1 MKTEEILGLWSVTEK
16 GKCVPLSYDQ
26 LCREIRKHLTDI
38 VPHKLINQLEV
49 DGYIETT
56 PRGER
61 ILTHKGL
68 SVRIPFKAVIKSDSQ
83 TTNDAAWL
91 KFRQLCNY
99 YIDCVHQSEKTQ
111 EYLYMNNLN
120 NKFLLPSIPIGWLIP
135 DNKPFKIKTSPPQDV
150 ALNRIKSRMDEDED
164 VYIGY
169 PLSSF
174 VSARGETMFSP
185 IFLIPVDVSFDV
197 VDIWLMPRHDEIE
210 INQSWLEFA
219 IKKDEQKAFIEGVCS
234 CEGDNIGLINI
245 RLAIQYISNKF
256 GIPLNPDYLDYALMP
271 NVKGI
276 INTAALF
283 IGDGLKYSKT
293 LKKELRYISKQSAH
307 VLDQTALAYIFRNPP
322 LPNKYDGIKDVPFN
336 FIDCNSEQHN
346 ALLEAL
352 NQPAS
357 KVTGP
362 PGTGK
367 SQVAVNLIA
376 NMVYRDKSVL
386 FTSKNHKA
394 IHAIVEKCE
403 AASPSLP
410 LIQFCSKPDG
420 TSGSVWY
427 SQDIESLIGN
437 CVSIKKQLSMNSKYS
452 IERISDAE
460 QNWRDYMEDISNH
473 EAIRVKMAD
482 LNASLEF
489 LEESLNIPAKD
500 INHKFAEQLNILV
513 SKLDI
518 CEGHPSIWKRVLRLL
533 MGTQRSMNAESQLR
547 SLLPNLSAEAR
558 SKKAL
563 HERASRLCGRIMNYL
578 QLLEERDNTRK
589 QSDNNP
595 YVPILERLTNIQLS
609 IRNNL
614 QDAFILKRANSVC
627 SINPEVKRKLMNAA
641 LLLKRRNLPF
651 LQRVIDIGTLN
662 EAQDAFVQFSK
673 FFPAWA
679 STLLSL
685 TKASPCVASLFDRV
699 IIDEASQ
706 CEIPPM
712 IPALFRSKGVTLIGD
727 PNQFPPVIT
736 MRESRHGYLLNKHKL
751 PIGDCQ
757 FDYTHQS
764 AYGTLMETA
773 PVLLREHFRC
783 NEDIANYFNEAYY
796 GNKLKIRTDPERL
809 IYPKNMGFNY
819 GLEWRDIST
828 SLADEIKEVEM
839 ILEDLVRNSYE
850 GTIGIITPFREVAN
864 NMATRLNR
872 FVGRLEGFDI
882 KNDVNTA
889 NGFQGGERDLIIFV
903 LALTNELSK
912 GQEWYAE
919 SDENKYIYNVAAS
932 RARACLIIVGNRQ
945 RALNSSSEVL
955 RKLAQ
960 PLRPARNIFQSPW
973 EKILYDELIKN
984 GWKPIPQYPLAG
996 RYLDLA
1002 LEECKLDIEVDG
1014 QAYHLNKYGERKQD
1028 DVYRD
1033 LTITSCGWKVIRFW
1047 VNELKDDI
1055 EECIAQIRRNMSP

>member
-1 MKTEEILGLWSVTEK
+1 MKTEEILGLWPVTGK

-26 LCREIRKHLTDI
+26 LCREIRKLLPDI
-38 VPHKLINQLEV
+38 VSHKLINQLEV

-68 SVRIPFKAVIKSDSQ
+68 SVRIPFKTAIKFDSQ
-83 TTNDAAWL
+83 AANDAAWL

-111 EYLYMNNLN
+111 EYLYLNNLN
-120 NKFLLPSIPIGWLIP
+120 NKFLLPSLPIGWLSP
-135 DNKPFKIKTSPPQDV
+135 DNKSFKIKTSTPQEV
-150 ALNRIKSRMDEDED
+150 ALNRIKGRMDEDED

-185 IFLIPVDVSFDV
+185 IFLIPVDVSFDI
-197 VDIWLMPRHDEIE
+197 VDICLMPRYDEIE
-210 INQSWLEFA
+210 INRSWLEFA
-219 IKKDEQKAFIEGVCS
+219 IKKNEQKACVEAICS

-245 RLAIQYISNKF
+245 RMAIQYISNKF
-256 GIPLNPDYLDYALMP
+256 GVSLNPDYLDYALMP
-271 NVKGI
+271 NIKGI

-293 LKKELRYISKQSAH
+293 LKKELLYISKQSAQ

-322 LPNKYDGIKDVPFN
+322 LPNKYAGIKDIPFN
-336 FIDCNSEQHN
+336 FIDCNSEQFN

-403 AASPSLP
+403 AASPRLP

-420 TSGSVWY
+420 TPGSVWY

-437 CVSIKKQLSMNSKYS
+437 CFLFRNHLSINSKYS

-460 QNWRDYMEDISNH
+460 QDWRDYMEDIFNH
-473 EAIRVKMAD
+473 ETIRAKMAD
-482 LNASLEF
+482 INASLEF

-500 INHKFAEQLNILV
+500 INYNFAKQLNILV
-513 SKLDI
+513 SNLDI
-518 CEGHPSIWKRVLRLL
+518 YEEQPSFWKRLLRLL
-533 MGTQRSMNAESQLR
+533 LGMRRSINAESQLR
-547 SLLPNLSAEAR
+547 SLLPNLSAESR

-563 HERASRLCGRIMNYL
+563 HERASRLNGRIINYL
-578 QLLEERDNTRK
+578 QLLEERDNTLK

-595 YVPILERLTNIQLS
+595 YIPILEQLTKIQLT
-609 IRNNL
+609 IHNNL
-614 QDAFILKRANSVC
+614 QDAFVLKRANSVC
-627 SINPEVKRKLMNAA
+627 SINPEVKKKLMNAA
-641 LLLKRRNLPF
+641 SLLRRKNLPF

-685 TKASPCVASLFDRV
+685 TKASPCVAGLFDRV

-706 CEIPPM
+706 CEIPPI

-736 MRESRHGYLLNKHKL
+736 MRENRHSYLRYIKHKL
-751 PIGDCQ
+751 TNLDDEH
-757 FDYTHQS
+757 FDYIHHS
-764 AYGTLMETA
+764 AYDLLILN

-783 NEDIANYFNEAYY
+783 NQDIANYFNEAYY
-796 GNKLKIRTDPERL
+796 GNKLKIRTNPERL
-809 IYPKNMGFNY
+809 KYPKNMGFNY

-828 SLADEIKEVEM
+828 SLADEMKEVET
-839 ILEDLVRNSYE
+839 ILEDLVRNSYC

-864 NMATRLNR
+864 ILTTRLNR
-872 FVGRLEGFDI
+872 FDGRLEEFDI

-889 NGFQGGERDLIIFV
+889 TGFQGGERDLIIFV
-903 LALTNELSK
+903 LALTDELSR
-912 GQEWYAE
+912 GQEWFAE
-919 SDENKYIYNVAAS
+919 SEENRFIYNVAAS

-955 RKLAQ
+955 RKLAH

-1047 VNELKDDI
+1047 VNELKDDMAG
-1055 EECIAQIRRNMSP
+1055 CISNIKDICV